1 MQLRGMPRGGQI
13 NLKGNVVNVPSD
25 VNNTVRQL
33 SSMLND
39 SEIIAVKIKRKLCY
53 KHHVSYEKVRP
64 NKVME
69 AAKWLVQ
76 NSSYFKV
83 KVS

>member
-1 MQLRGMPRGGQI
+1 MQLREMPRGGQI
-13 NLKGNVVNVPSD
+13 NLKGNIVNVPAD

-33 SSMLND
+33 PRMLDD
-39 SEIIAVKIKRKLCY
+39 SETIAVKFKRKLCY

-69 AAKWLVQ
+69 AAK
-76 NSSYFKV
+76 
-83 KVS
+83 